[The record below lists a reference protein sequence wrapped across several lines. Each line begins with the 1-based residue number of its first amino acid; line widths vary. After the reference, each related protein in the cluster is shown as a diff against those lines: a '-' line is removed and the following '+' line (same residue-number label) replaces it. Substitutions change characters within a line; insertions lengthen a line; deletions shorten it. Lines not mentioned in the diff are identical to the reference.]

1 MMWILH
7 SQGTFHSDPV
17 ALGRPRMSRFGAYT
31 PKKSRD
37 YQKSMLDALDA
48 VDAPLDG
55 PVKLSITFCHK
66 RPQRLNRKK
75 DTVARIPKTT
85 KPDIDN
91 LIKMVMDV
99 LTKAEVWLDDNQVV
113 SVTAEDW
120 YCSKAEEPHTQ
131 WRIYTMTTTQQSN

>member
-1 MMWILH
+1 MMWVLH

-37 YQKSMLDALDA
+37 YQQSMLDALGP
-48 VDAPLDG
+48 VDTPLDG

-66 RPQRLNRKK
+66 RPQRLNRKSE
-75 DTVARIPKTT
+75 TVARIPKTT

-91 LIKMVMDV
+91 LVKMVMDV
-99 LTKAEVWLDDNQVV
+99 LTKVQYGWMTIKWCPSQLKTGIVPKKKN
-113 SVTAEDW
+113 
-120 YCSKAEEPHTQ
+120 HTPNGES
-131 WRIYTMTTTQQSN
+131 TQ